1 MNIEPRVETKGIIF
15 PKDDP
20 LYFSEDLKTS
30 YYNFYYSYG
39 MHYKPKNIYEIGVR
53 AGYTAYFLLKG
64 SGAKKF
70 RGIDLETYKLGS
82 TEMAL
87 KLIKRLCADSE
98 IAIGDS
104 HKLTALDELYD
115 MIHIDG
121 DHSYGGKVQDLELA
135 LGNLTPEG
143 VIIVDDYNPKLGVEV
158 KRATDDIVRKYDL
171 TISTYKTYT
180 GHAILQR

>member
-1 MNIEPRVETKGIIF
+1 MNIEPRVETKGVIF
-15 PKDDP
+15 PNDDP
-20 LYFSEDLKTS
+20 LYFTEDLKKN

-39 MHYKPKNIYEIGVR
+39 RHYKPKNIFEIGVR

-87 KLIKRLCADSE
+87 KLIRTVCSDAD
-98 IAIGDS
+98 IAIDDS
-104 HKLTALDELYD
+104 HKLMALDEPYD

-135 LGNLTPEG
+135 LGNLTPKG
-143 VIIVDDYNPKLGVEV
+143 VIIVDDYNAKLGVEV

-171 TISTYKTYT
+171 KILTYNTHT